1 MRKNL
6 SFLIALAVSL
16 SITTTALADAA
27 PTSTDN
33 SPNTIS
39 TDNGTVNLTLDDAVG
54 GIEKNNVDL
63 KLMDLKIESLYKGY
77 DISISNKGTI
87 EKTDVSVLTNQYA
100 QAKIASDITPLQEA
114 QNIKDTKNSRD
125 QKLNIIKFDMQ
136 RQYMNVVTCK
146 SQIENINKSM
156 KNIDEQINQLQVKIK
171 YGQATS
177 TDLDALNV
185 QKSNLSSQINDIQ
198 DQIDKSTLKI
208 KQYLN
213 IDLNK
218 NVSLASAKKDYVK
231 FDDKDIESKID
242 AAVEKDYSLSSIQNN
257 IDILN
262 KQYDIYHDY
271 SHNSFTGETN
281 TQKSIAQA
289 QTSLTSTKVSLKQ
302 ALWSAYYS
310 LKSSENAIE
319 TQKLTVKKAQ
329 DTYDLAN
336 KNFEQGMT
344 DKVTVDSDAL
354 DLDKQTTLIQR
365 SIDQYMV
372 AKEELEYMLTGNA
385 SAKTSIGTQSMGDSS
400 AAGY

>member
-27 PTSTDN
+27 PTTSSTNTVNTVSTDN
-33 SPNTIS
+33 S
-39 TDNGTVNLTLDDAVG
+39 TVNLTLDDAVN
-54 GIEKNNVDL
+54 GIEKNNTEL
-63 KLMDLKIESLYKGY
+63 KLMDSKIESLYRGY
-77 DISISNKGTI
+77 DIAISNKGTAQ
-87 EKTDVSVLTNQYA
+87 KTDGSVLSNQYA
-100 QAKIASDITPLQEA
+100 QAKIKEDITPLNDIK
-114 QNIKDTKNSRD
+114 NINDVKNSRG
-125 QKLNIIKFDMQ
+125 QRLSTIKYDMQ

-146 SQIENINKSM
+146 NQIDNINKSM
-156 KNIDEQINQLQVKIK
+156 ANIDEQINQIEAKIK

-177 TDLDALNV
+177 DAIDTLNV
-185 QKSNLSSQINDIQ
+185 QKSNLSYEINDIQ
-198 DQIDKSTLKI
+198 DQIDQSTLKI

-213 IDLNK
+213 IDLSK
-218 NVSLASAKKDYVK
+218 NVNLTTAKKDYVK
-231 FDDKDIESKID
+231 FDDKDIESRID

-257 IDILN
+257 IDILK

-271 SHNSFTGETN
+271 SHNDFSGETG
-281 TQKSIAQA
+281 TQKSIAVA
-289 QTSLTSTKVSLKQ
+289 QTSLTSKKVSLKQ
-302 ALWSAYYS
+302 TLWNAYYS

-319 TQKLTVKKAQ
+319 TQKLTVKSAQ
-329 DTYDLAN
+329 DTYDLAK
-336 KNFEQGMT
+336 KNLDQGMT

-372 AKEELEYMLTGNA
+372 SKEELEYMLTGNA
-385 SAKTSIGTQSMGDSS
+385 SAQTSTQSMGDPS